1 MFEDAT
7 SPEFASMMAGTQA
20 LPWEQQEGHPLNRMD
35 NAAARTFIMSLLKC
49 VGHYPIIFS
58 ELALGSV
65 PLRCLCVAEMQQ
77 QDSPTRP
84 ICLWRPAH
92 CPRPASVCPCSF
104 LKR

>member
-49 VGHYPIIFS
+49 ECH
-58 ELALGSV
+58 LATL
-65 PLRCLCVAEMQQ
+65 
-77 QDSPTRP
+77 
-84 ICLWRPAH
+84 
-92 CPRPASVCPCSF
+92 
-104 LKR
+104 